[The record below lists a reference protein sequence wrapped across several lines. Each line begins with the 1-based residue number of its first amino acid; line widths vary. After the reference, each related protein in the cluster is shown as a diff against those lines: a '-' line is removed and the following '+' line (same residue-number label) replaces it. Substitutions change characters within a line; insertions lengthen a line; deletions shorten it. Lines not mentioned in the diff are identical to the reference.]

1 MEHLITMLLPD
12 CGYLIQQQLLRQKR
26 RDEIVQV
33 LREMLPDI
41 LAEYGTSLNAWNAPF
56 PEIRNRW

>member
-1 MEHLITMLLPD
+1 MEHLIMMLLPD
-12 CGYLIQQQLLRQKR
+12 CGHLIQQQLQRQKR

-33 LREMLPDI
+33 LGEML
-41 LAEYGTSLNAWNAPF
+41 LNDPRGLGMPLRTWNAPF